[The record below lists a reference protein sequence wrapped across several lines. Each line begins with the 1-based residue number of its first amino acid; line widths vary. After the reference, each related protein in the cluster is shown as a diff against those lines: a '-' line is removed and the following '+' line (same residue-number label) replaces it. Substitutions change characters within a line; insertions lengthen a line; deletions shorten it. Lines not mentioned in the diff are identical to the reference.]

1 MLMSVNE
8 NRVECGNSSA
18 GSSSELRRN
27 TLFGSS
33 QGPLFNLL
41 AEAALLID
49 AKDSLI
55 LDANEAALQTF
66 GYSIEEIQTLQIA
79 DLGMDSVSEHEM
91 LVGLSFSP
99 MHPGVVHECSL
110 RHKNGRML
118 WMEVTSK
125 RISFDDRPCV
135 LALLRDVTA
144 RKETEERLRIIR
156 EALEDCGSSVLIA
169 RPDGTATY
177 LNAAFGL
184 LFGYTHDRLEE
195 VCLDAIFADPV
206 QGMEIFRSVALGGQ
220 WQGEIRMISMA
231 KREFLAY
238 LRATPV
244 LGDDYD
250 VHYVTYILN
259 DITERKQLEAQV
271 FQSQN
276 MKAIGQLAAGIAH
289 EINTPTQYI
298 GDNVRFLRDNF
309 SAYLVLAEKCVELID
324 AFKNGEAPSSNQW
337 SELQCLIK
345 QVNLSYLRNEIPMAF
360 TQTLDG
366 IARVSEIVRAMRQFT
381 HVSITERKVI
391 DLNQAIQNAITVTRN
406 EWRYAAA
413 METNLDPD
421 LPAVPCFPG
430 EINQVLLNLI
440 VNAAHAIGE
449 RANIAVRT
457 RENLE
462 TKGRITISTRQ
473 DRDWV
478 EMLVADTGTGIPEA
492 IREHVFDLFFSTK
505 DVGKGTGQ
513 GLSICHAVVVE
524 KHKGTIS
531 FETEAGKGTTFIV
544 RLPLNV
550 DELDEACGKPSE
562 NPK

>member
-1 MLMSVNE
+1 M
-8 NRVECGNSSA
+8 ECGDKSLASL
-18 GSSSELRRN
+18 SELRRN

-49 AKDSLI
+49 VNDNMI

-66 GYSIEEIQTLQIA
+66 GYSIEEMLTLRIA
-79 DLGMDSVSEHEM
+79 DLGMDSISEHDM
-91 LVGLSFSP
+91 LLGLPPFP
-99 MHPGVVHECSL
+99 LYPAILHECTL

-118 WMEVTSK
+118 WVEVTSK

-135 LALLRDVTA
+135 LALLRDVTD

-169 RPDGTATY
+169 RPDGAATY

-184 LFGYTHDRLEE
+184 LFGYTRDRLEE
-195 VCLDAIFADPV
+195 VCLEAIFADPV
-206 QGMEIFRSVALGGQ
+206 QGMEVFRSVVMGGQ

-231 KREFLAY
+231 KRDFLAY

-250 VHYVTYILN
+250 VHYVTFILN
-259 DITERKQLEAQV
+259 DITERKQLESQV
-271 FQSQN
+271 FQAQN

-309 SAYLVLAEKCVELID
+309 SAYLVLAEKCAEWIEN
-324 AFKNGEAPSSNQW
+324 FKNGQPPSSNQW
-337 SELQCLIK
+337 SELETLIE
-345 QVNLSYLRNEIPMAF
+345 QVNLPYLRNEIPMAF

-440 VNAAHAIGE
+440 VNAAHAIAE

-478 EMLVADTGTGIPEA
+478 EIRVADTGTGIPEA
-492 IREHVFDLFFSTK
+492 IRESVFDLFFSTK

-513 GLSICHAVVVE
+513 GLSICHAVVVD
-524 KHKGTIS
+524 KHKGMIS
-531 FETEAGKGTTFIV
+531 FETEEGKGTTFIV
-544 RLPLNV
+544 RLPLIV
-550 DELDEACGKPSE
+550 EELDEVYGKTSE
-562 NPK
+562 KP